1 MINMKKIIPFS
12 NILKFK
18 TDVSEITAISLEH
31 KINKESNAISGVFYI
46 SGEYKIMDGVMEK
59 EQFKFDLPFDIALGT
74 NYDIDTIDVD
84 VDDFRYELV
93 DNNKLKI
100 DIEMYL
106 DGKEDLT
113 RLKEDDLDRDTNLLH
128 EMLSDKDDKIDIDI
142 NNYSENVSNNENNN
156 DEQVSKTD
164 SSLDDNNYVTYRVY
178 RVNPGDTVESIIS
191 KYEITKEDL
200 MDYNDDL
207 DNIKPGDKLIIQSKK

>member
-1 MINMKKIIPFS
+1 MKKIIPFS

-46 SGEYKIMDGVMEK
+46 SGEYKIMDGVMDK

>member
-1 MINMKKIIPFS
+1 MKKIIPFS

-46 SGEYKIMDGVMEK
+46 SGEYKIMDGVMDK

-113 RLKEDDLDRDTNLLH
+113 RLKEDDLDKDTNLLH